1 MTGRAAS
8 GARLLGDDVQHL
20 VVWYHV
26 LRALRAGD
34 TTTSIRVEAV
44 GVGNVDDLVVERS
57 DAPPEYWQVKAS
69 VDSRSPANTR
79 WLMEHDEGQ
88 LSLLRRVHNSWVKI
102 ETETGTRAS
111 VVLATTKNVDPED
124 VVLRGKDRRGRVDD
138 ALRTGTGALAEARS
152 TWARHIGVT
161 ETELL
166 EFLKHVE
173 IRTGIDEHGWREKVR
188 DAGYAAGIRVDDEA
202 ITLGLQTVRD
212 WVKDPRSVFTP
223 DELGRI
229 VDDRGLRV
237 ESTIGLL
244 VVQTLE
250 ESSHAE
256 DATVA
261 IDWVEQ
267 FIGDE
272 PRVRRRLVDPF
283 VAPALMEELV
293 AARRTFREYD
303 HLTVEVTGS
312 MRLPTWF
319 AVGAHLSRT
328 AGFEL
333 KARCGTANWS
343 TGDRQSK
350 ERLMLAP
357 VEPSAGAA
365 PGAPWVLCVDVSWDI
380 SRDAVAYA
388 ELELPDAV
396 FLHAR
401 PTAGSAGDA
410 FTDGGDAVRFAV
422 ELRDRLR
429 HLRTELRPAVIHLF
443 LAMPGAGALVL
454 GHLWDRMPDTL
465 TYWDLNESDGTRTNP
480 RS

>member
-69 VDSRSPANTR
+69 VDARSPANSR
-79 WLMEHDEGQ
+79 WLTEQDEGQ
-88 LSLLRRVHNSWVKI
+88 LSLLRRVHNSWVTI
-102 ETETGTRAS
+102 EIETGTRAS

-138 ALRTGTGALAEARS
+138 ALRTGTGALAEA
-152 TWARHIGVT
+152 H
-161 ETELL
+161 
-166 EFLKHVE
+166 
-173 IRTGIDEHGWREKVR
+173 
-188 DAGYAAGIRVDDEA
+188 AAGIRVDDEA
-202 ITLGLQTVRD
+202 IAVGLQTVRD
-212 WVKDPRSVFTP
+212 WVKDPRRVFTS

-229 VDDRGLRV
+229 VDDQGLRV
-237 ESTIGLL
+237 ESTISLL

-250 ESSHAE
+250 GSSRAE

-267 FIGDE
+267 FMGDE
-272 PRVRRRLVDPF
+272 PRVRRRLVDPA
-283 VAPALMEELV
+283 VAPALLEELV
-293 AARRTFREYD
+293 AAGRTLRECD
-303 HLTVEVTGS
+303 RLTVEVTGS

-319 AVGAHLSRT
+319 TVGAHLSRT

-333 KARCGTANWS
+333 MARCGSTNWS

-350 ERLMLAP
+350 ERPMLEP
-357 VEPSAGAA
+357 VEPTEAA
-365 PGAPWVLCVDVSWDI
+365 PGAPWVLSVDVSWDI
-380 SRDAVAYA
+380 SRDAAAYA
-388 ELELPDAV
+388 ERELPGAV

-401 PTAGSAGDA
+401 PTAGSAGGA
-410 FTDGGDAVRFAV
+410 FTEGGDAVRFAV

-454 GHLWDRMPDTL
+454 GHMWDRMPDTL
-465 TYWDLNESDGTRTNP
+465 TYWDLNESDGAYEPAFLIRN
-480 RS
+480 